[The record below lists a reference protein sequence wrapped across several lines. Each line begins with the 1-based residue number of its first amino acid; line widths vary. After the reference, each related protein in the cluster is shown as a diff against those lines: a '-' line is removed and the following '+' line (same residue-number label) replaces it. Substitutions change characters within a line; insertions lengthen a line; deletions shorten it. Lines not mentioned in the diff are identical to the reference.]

1 MNDFE
6 YTQRQNPDPVVELAR
21 VQLMRDM
28 WQTLPDEQKVRLA
41 ERVFTECLPR
51 QDVSRFLDDEIKD
64 AMRRLIAGEIETR
77 KPDYL
82 AKIQSRVEESM
93 QKYTDGFKLRND
105 FGFYLFEPVLTEVR
119 NRIEKVFEDIKHGRK
134 V

>member
-1 MNDFE
+1 MNEFG
-6 YTQRQNPDPVVELAR
+6 QIQQKPDPVVELAR

-28 WQTLPDEQKVRLA
+28 WASLPDEQKSRLA
-41 ERVFTECLPR
+41 EQVFTESLPR
-51 QDVSRFLDDEIKD
+51 QDVSRFLDDEIKG
-64 AMRRLIAGEIETR
+64 AMRQLIAAEIEAR

-82 AKIQSRVEESM
+82 AKIQSRVEEVM

-105 FGFYLFEPVLTEVR
+105 FGFYLFEPVLAEVR
-119 NRIEKVFEDIKHGRK
+119 NRIEKVFEEIRNARK

>member
-28 WQTLPDEQKVRLA
+28 WQTLPDEQKARLA